1 MPRPTLRPVALH
13 GILEDMVYAACANS
27 EAVPAAVAIHILA
40 RFAATLGRTAFI
52 EIGDQRRHLRMN
64 ALIVGPTAKGRK
76 GTSSEMPR
84 KLFHMVEER
93 ASAPPL
99 HQLTALATGEGLIHQ
114 LRDPHIW
121 MTGEKEY
128 TDPGVL
134 DKRLFCDVSEFAGVL
149 AQGRRDGAT
158 LTTVIR
164 DAFDG
169 IPLTIPTKTSFNQ
182 ATDTHIVI
190 VGSVPETEIVKN
202 LSEVDKT
209 NGFANRFPMFY
220 SARSKIVPLPLP
232 TDPAY
237 MEHFATHLHNSLY
250 LGTQAGHVQMDG
262 DARAYWRDELYHRIE
277 SMDYPANVASLLARR
292 SLFTLIFA
300 ALLAL
305 LNHNRLIEVAHL
317 DAADAWMDYWVET
330 ALFVFSSS
338 ESTEQTKKVAALKDE
353 VVAAIS
359 ALGGVKVTHTVL
371 ANKVT
376 NGYQRKGLNAKQVK
390 DVIELLQR
398 ESPPR
403 IHTEVITTMHRPV
416 SCYTLFGLVD
426 AFDGSDDP

>member
-1 MPRPTLRPVALH
+1 MADLTQFFNGPFQPSSTPAAEGIFWDKPLVTPEQQKLIADYHGAGSAYERKEIIKRVQREMNDGEFSEYVMPRPTLRAAALH
-13 GILEDMVYAACANS
+13 GVLEDMVYAACANS

-84 KLFHMVEER
+84 KLFLMAEQR
-93 ASAPPL
+93 ASALPL
-99 HQLTALATGEGLIHQ
+99 RQLTALATGEGLIHL
-114 LRDPHIW
+114 LRDPHTW
-121 MTGEKEY
+121 MNGDKER
-128 TDPGVL
+128 TDPGIA

-149 AQGRRDGAT
+149 AQGRRDGST

-169 IPLTIPTKTSFNQ
+169 VTLTIPTKTSFNQ
-182 ATDTHIVI
+182 ATDTHIVV

-232 TDPAY
+232 TDPAW
-237 MEHFATHLHNSLY
+237 MDHFVTHLHSSVFW
-250 LGTQAGHVQMDG
+250 GMQAEHVQMDG
-262 DARAYWRDELYHRIE
+262 DARAYWRDELYLRIE
-277 SMDYPANVASLLARR
+277 SVDYPANVASLLARR
-292 SLFTLIFA
+292 SLFTMIFA

-305 LNHNRLIEVAHL
+305 LNHKRLIEVVHL
-317 DAADAWMDYWVET
+317 DAADAWQGNRV
-330 ALFVFSSS
+330 
-338 ESTEQTKKVAALKDE
+338 
-353 VVAAIS
+353 
-359 ALGGVKVTHTVL
+359 
-371 ANKVT
+371 
-376 NGYQRKGLNAKQVK
+376 
-390 DVIELLQR
+390 
-398 ESPPR
+398 
-403 IHTEVITTMHRPV
+403 
-416 SCYTLFGLVD
+416 
-426 AFDGSDDP
+426 